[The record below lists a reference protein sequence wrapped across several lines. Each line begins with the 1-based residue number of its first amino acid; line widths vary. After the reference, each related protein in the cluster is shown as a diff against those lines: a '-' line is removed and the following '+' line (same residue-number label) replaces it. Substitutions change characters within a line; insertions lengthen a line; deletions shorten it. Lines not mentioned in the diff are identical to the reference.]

1 MEETPTPD
9 LPRSNR
15 KAGLI
20 GGVVGSIGLAASI
33 FALTATAGAAGPV
46 LQAQDGSSDSEP
58 APVLDEDFPDE
69 EAWAEYD
76 ACVDAVFEA
85 HGFDV
90 DEAFADVE
98 MLDMDDYEGDFDEF
112 DFEIEF
118 GPAVSIM
125 NGEDMSFAEFGEGD
139 GSIMITKTGD
149 DISVTSDGDVVVE
162 EIDWDEL
169 EAEGIGVLEGE
180 VLEGDIEM
188 LDDFDHE
195 AFEEIEEALSTCDD
209 QLPEGVDLDVEFG
222 AIEDFDFD
230 QAEDVDEA
238 DEAEL
243 TEAS

>member
-46 LQAQDGSSDSEP
+46 LQAQDGASESEP

-76 ACVDAVFEA
+76 ACIDAVFEA
-85 HGFDV
+85 HGFDI

-98 MLDMDDYEGDFDEF
+98 MFDMEDFEGDFDEF
-112 DFEIEF
+112 DF

-125 NGEDMSFAEFGEGD
+125 DGEDMSFAEFGDGD
-139 GSIMITKTGD
+139 GSITITKTGD
-149 DISVTSDGDVVVE
+149 DISVTTDGDVVVE
-162 EIDWDEL
+162 EINWDDL
-169 EAEGIGVLEGE
+169 EAEGIAVLEGE
-180 VLEGDIEM
+180 AFAGDIEM

-195 AFEEIEEALSTCDD
+195 AFEEIDEALSTCDD

-222 AIEDFDFD
+222 EIEDFDFD
-230 QAEDVDEA
+230 EAEDV